1 MRLFTKEDCKK
12 CDNIKAAF
20 DLESLGV
27 RVDVI
32 TPDDPDIL
40 ADLAWHELIELV
52 EQGALPILLL
62 PDGTFINYEL
72 PIKKFLKQSQST
84 H

>member
-1 MRLFTKEDCKK
+1 MRLFTKVDCKK
-12 CDNIKAAF
+12 CDNIKEAF
-20 DLESLGV
+20 DLEGMGI

-32 TPDDPDIL
+32 TPDDAEIL
-40 ADLAWHELIELV
+40 ADLAWYELIDLV

-62 PDGTFINYEL
+62 KDGTFIKYEL
-72 PIKKFLKQSQST
+72 PIRKYLEQTHST